1 MAELY
6 VIRSRTAKNLYARAP
21 CLGSTPKMK
30 DAYCYTRE
38 ELKFFNYAGWKD
50 FVLIPV
56 SDLTFSK

>member
-1 MAELY
+1 MTELY
-6 VIRSRTAKNLYARAP
+6 VIRLKQKNLYSSRAP

-38 ELKFFNYAGWKD
+38 ELKFFNYVGWKD